1 MKYISILLS
10 TLAVISCSSDD
21 NHVYESGEF
30 KDSVVIEYTDSK
42 DTLIIDT
49 SKVVKKMPKI
59 CGLPNATLIRNG
71 KQARSFKKKAGGKK
85 TKKS

>member
-10 TLAVISCSSDD
+10 TLAIISCSSDD

-30 KDSVVIEYTDSK
+30 KDTVVIEYTDSK

-49 SKVVKKMPKI
+49 SKVVKKNAKNLWTPK
-59 CGLPNATLIRNG
+59 CNAYP
-71 KQARSFKKKAGGKK
+71 KWK
-85 TKKS
+85 TSWIV